1 MAMIIAIN
9 LSLRCQAWLA
19 RKSPTSMGKSHMK
32 KWASKP
38 CLITYSNMASI
49 EPQRHIFETFWWFL
63 KSCSSNKIGFQIGSK
78 CPIVQNPP
86 ILKCVLFQFQPS
98 RSFFAGFFEVAK
110 AIIDRTNLVWARH
123 ELGFHH
129 QKWSFCWDFYPNNI
143 MENWDFTEFVGGY
156 NRISIESWGI
166 DIIPQPPPI
175 ESMVNVG
182 RKSHMTGTVQWGC
195 NS

>member
-63 KSCSSNKIGFQIGSK
+63 KSCSSNKVGFQIGSK

-98 RSFFAGFFEVAK
+98 RSFFAGFFEGSKSNHRPHQPGVSK
-110 AIIDRTNLVWARH
+110 AWTGISPSKMVVLLGFLPQQYH
-123 ELGFHH
+123 GKLGFH
-129 QKWSFCWDFYPNNI
+129 WIC
-143 MENWDFTEFVGGY
+143 
-156 NRISIESWGI
+156 WGI
-166 DIIPQPPPI
+166 Q
-175 ESMVNVG
+175 
-182 RKSHMTGTVQWGC
+182 
-195 NS
+195 